1 MWLGLP
7 FMHLDWCMPVPKASH
22 QISLWDQPHSSAR
35 KGSPCPQ
42 FFVFQTNNRDAIM
55 LPPCAIK
62 GHLYRFCLGF
72 LRLQI
77 WQVKS
82 CLGTLHWN
90 VRTFNDSPRTNVQWK
105 VRVSMGDKNS
115 NQTHP
120 VVSFKTCS
128 SESGTDL
135 NHPHAYYVQ
144 SPFHSGENPVMLLAA
159 GILSA
164 FYDPSC
170 NVS

>member
-1 MWLGLP
+1 
-7 FMHLDWCMPVPKASH
+7 
-22 QISLWDQPHSSAR
+22 
-35 KGSPCPQ
+35 
-42 FFVFQTNNRDAIM
+42 M

-135 NHPHAYYVQ
+135 NHPHAYVQ
-144 SPFHSGENPVMLLAA
+144 SPFHSGENPVMLQAA
-159 GILSA
+159 GILSTLNNQ
-164 FYDPSC
+164 SC
-170 NVS
+170 NVSKLWCPKFKNINITFQICPRFPRNGLHPNTLKTSSFWFRQNSHHFVGKVMLH